1 LGSDYFAS
9 ALLTPISRL
18 FIFYQML
25 FSITDIK
32 IGYFL
37 ATRQIK
43 KASFWTTGLIVFV
56 MVLTFLNLVVVSG
69 ILVGLI
75 EGSIAAH
82 HNQYTSDIMISS
94 LDTKDYIENSASI
107 VSILKTLPEIEQ
119 FSARF
124 AKGVQLEANY
134 QTKRETDKPNVASAQ
149 MIGINPQAENQITGL
164 ASHVVDGEYLTP
176 YDYDKVLIGQF
187 LLDQYL
193 PVESPGFT
201 TLKNVGVGTKIR
213 IKLGDINREVTV
225 KGILKSKV
233 DSVSMGMYMI
243 DSQVRELIGRQDNNV
258 SQIAIKL
265 KEGQDPLQV
274 KSQLLLRGMDKL
286 AKVQTYVDAQP
297 KFLKD
302 IITTFAIL
310 GNALSSIGL
319 VVASITIFIV
329 IFINALTR
337 RKFIGILKGI
347 GINGRAIEYSYIFQ
361 SMFYALLGSGIGLFV
376 VYFGLVPLFAAHPID
391 FPFSDGILVAPLVE
405 TLIRVGLLVLATLIA
420 GYIPARMIVRKNTLD
435 SILGRN

>member
-1 LGSDYFAS
+1 MESLYIVSFF
-9 ALLTPISRL
+9 LNT
-18 FIFYQML
+18 
-25 FSITDIK
+25 K
-32 IGYFL
+32 IGFFL

-75 EGSIAAH
+75 EGSIAAW
-82 HNQYTSDIMISS
+82 HNQYTSDIMISN
-94 LDTKDYIENSASI
+94 LDTKDYIENSPSI
-107 VSILKTLPEIEQ
+107 ISTLKALPEVQYI
-119 FSARF
+119 SARY
-124 AKGVQLEANY
+124 AKGGTIEANY
-134 QTKRETDKPNVASAQ
+134 KTKKETDKPNTASAQ
-149 MIGINPQAENQITGL
+149 IIGINPMAEDQITGL
-164 ASHVVDGEYLTP
+164 ASHVAEGEYLTP
-176 YDYDKVLIGQF
+176 TDYDKVLIGQF
-187 LLDQYL
+187 LLAQYL

-213 IKLGDINREVTV
+213 MKVNGITREVVV

-233 DSVSMGMYMI
+233 DNVSMGLYMV

-258 SQIAIKL
+258 SQIAVKL
-265 KEGQDPLQV
+265 KNGADVASV
-274 KSQLLLRGMDKL
+274 KNQLLLRGIDKQ
-286 AKVQTYVDAQP
+286 AKVQTYIDAQP

-302 IITTFAIL
+302 IIATFAIL

-347 GINGRAIEYSYIFQ
+347 GINGKAIEMSYIFQ
-361 SMFYALLGSGIGLFV
+361 SIFYALLGSGIGLLV
-376 VYFGLVPLFAAHPID
+376 VYFALVPLFAAYPID

-405 TLIRVGLLVLATLIA
+405 TLIRVGLLVFATLIA